1 MILKTNTFTSGKKIL
16 TGLLLVGFSACSQ
29 PSSKKEESVKSGEKQ
44 DLVSTTNKEKMK
56 IEIWSDVMCP
66 FCYIGKRKFESALA
80 EFEHKDNVEVI
91 WKSFQLNPSLKTD
104 PSKNTVQHL
113 AETKGWTMEYTRN
126 TIQYVMEMA
135 QGVGLNYDFDKA
147 VVANSF
153 DAHRFIQFA
162 KTMGKGDAAE
172 ERLFKA
178 YFTEGKNTADHATL
192 VQLGT
197 EIGMQAEDL
206 KKVLESNAYAQ
217 EVNKDVKEA
226 EQIGVTG
233 VPFFVVDRKFAVSG
247 AQDSKTFLGALEKA
261 WKEHAK
267 TSPSALDKS
276 ATGTVCT
283 PEGECK

>member
-1 MILKTNTFTSGKKIL
+1 MTVKSNTFNTGKKIL
-16 TGLLLVGFSACSQ
+16 AGLLLVGFSACSQ
-29 PSSKKEESVKSGEKQ
+29 SSSKKEELIKSGEKQ
-44 DLVSTTNKEKMK
+44 DLISITNKEKMK

-162 KTMGKGDAAE
+162 KTLGKGDAAE

-197 EIGMQAEDL
+197 EIGINAEDL
-206 KKVLESNAYAQ
+206 KKVLESNTYTK
-217 EVNKDVKEA
+217 EVNNDIKEA

-267 TSPSALDKS
+267 TSPPTPDKS
-276 ATGTVCT
+276 ATGAVCT